1 MTSGKLTTI
10 KLNLRVLNIY
20 LELTL
25 DTYSTIMI
33 SQRELFYSY
42 IAQTSPEPMALEI
55 KKAEGLHLI
64 DSKGKKYVDLISG
77 ISVSNVGHCNPRV
90 VEAIKEQSEKYMHLM
105 VYGEYLQAPQ
115 NELAEALCELL
126 PNELNNVYFVNSGSE
141 AIEGALKLAKRFTGR
156 VEIISCKDAYHGS
169 SHGALSIMGNED
181 FKNNFRPLLPQTRL
195 IEYNNFED
203 LQLITNKTAA
213 IVIESFQAE
222 AGIIIPT
229 VGYIKAVRERCDEVG
244 ALMIVDEVQTGF
256 GRTGTFFGFEQHDIT
271 PDIITLA
278 KGMGGGMPI
287 GAFIS
292 KKQIM
297 NKLTH
302 HPVLGHITTFGGNAV
317 TCAASLACL
326 KEIQEKKLTQ
336 NVTEVTSIFL
346 ERLKNPSIIETRGI
360 GFFLC
365 VEFKDQEFNFGVIK
379 KCIKKGVITD
389 WFLFNDKCLRIAP
402 PLNLDKE
409 TAINCCNKILEAINE
424 QAAL

>member
-1 MTSGKLTTI
+1 
-10 KLNLRVLNIY
+10 
-20 LELTL
+20 
-25 DTYSTIMI
+25 MI

-55 KKAEGLHLI
+55 EKAEGLYLI
-64 DSKGKKYVDLISG
+64 DKNGKKYVDLISG

-90 VEAIKEQSEKYMHLM
+90 VKAIKEQSEKYMHLM
-105 VYGEYLQAPQ
+105 VYGEYIQAPQ
-115 NELAEALCELL
+115 NQLAEALCELL
-126 PNELNNVYFVNSGSE
+126 PEELNNVYFVNSGSE
-141 AIEGALKLAKRFTGR
+141 AIEGAMKLAKRFTKR
-156 VEIISCKDAYHGS
+156 TEIISCKNAYHGS
-169 SHGALSIMGNED
+169 SHGPLSIMGNEE
-181 FKNNFRPLLPQTRL
+181 FKNNFRPLLPDTRL
-195 IEYNNFED
+195 IEYNDFQD
-203 LQLITNKTAA
+203 IDLITKKTAA
-213 IVIESFQAE
+213 VVIESFQAE
-222 AGIIIPT
+222 AGIVLPSK
-229 VGYIKAVRERCDEVG
+229 GYIKAVRKRCDEVG

-256 GRTGTFFGFEQHDIT
+256 GRTGTFFGFEHHGIT

-292 KKQIM
+292 RKEIM

-326 KEIQEKKLTQ
+326 EEIKDNQLLE
-336 NVTEVTSIFL
+336 NVKSTSNIFL
-346 ERLKNPSIIETRGI
+346 EKLTHPEIIETRGI

-365 VEFKDQEFNFGVIK
+365 VEFKDQAFNFAVIK
-379 KCIKKGVITD
+379 KCIEKGVITD

-409 TAINCCNKILEAINE
+409 TAFDCCNKILEAINE
-424 QAAL
+424 IS

>member
-1 MTSGKLTTI
+1 
-10 KLNLRVLNIY
+10 
-20 LELTL
+20 
-25 DTYSTIMI
+25 MI

-55 KKAEGLHLI
+55 EKTEGLYLI
-64 DSKGKKYVDLISG
+64 DKNGKKYVDLISG

-90 VEAIKEQSEKYMHLM
+90 VKAIKEQSEKYMHLM
-105 VYGEYLQAPQ
+105 VYGEYIQAPQ
-115 NELAEALCELL
+115 NQLAEALCELL
-126 PNELNNVYFVNSGSE
+126 PEELNNVYFVNSGSE
-141 AIEGALKLAKRFTGR
+141 AIEGAMKLAKRFTKR
-156 VEIISCKDAYHGS
+156 TEIISCKNAYHGS
-169 SHGALSIMGNED
+169 SHGPLSIMGNEE
-181 FKNNFRPLLPQTRL
+181 FKNNFRPLLPDTRL
-195 IEYNNFED
+195 IEYNNFQD
-203 LQLITNKTAA
+203 IDLITKKTAA

-222 AGIIIPT
+222 AGIVLPSE
-229 VGYIKAVRERCDEVG
+229 GYIKAVKKKCDEVG

-256 GRTGTFFGFEQHDIT
+256 GRTGTFFGFEQHGIT

-292 KKQIM
+292 RKEIM

-326 KEIQEKKLTQ
+326 EEIKDNQLLE
-336 NVTEVTSIFL
+336 NVKSTSNIFL
-346 ERLKNPSIIETRGI
+346 EKLTHPEIIETRGI

-365 VEFKDQEFNFGVIK
+365 VEFKDQAFNFAVIK
-379 KCIKKGVITD
+379 KCIEKGVITD

-409 TAINCCNKILEAINE
+409 TAFDCCNKILEAINE
-424 QAAL
+424 IS